1 VGSHRELM
9 PIFALESAEGLTV
22 HGCPWKNDKEKV
34 ILGTAVKLECQRR
47 KVFQYSFVCEAWA
60 LELASVKEL
69 HLRPSKDP
77 RRIEVVLALAVNRQ
91 EKKIRQWKIER
102 SEDGICTGLTP
113 SREDGGKGKFES
125 WMAELLE

>member
-1 VGSHRELM
+1 M

-77 RRIEVVLALAVNRQ
+77 RRIEVVIAMAVNRQ

-102 SEDGICTGLTP
+102 SEDGICIGLTFDRDH
-113 SREDGGKGKFES
+113 SGGEGRFES
-125 WMAELLE
+125 WMAELLED